1 MNSSIIRYILGCILK
16 TEAALMLLPCL
27 IAVIY
32 QEKEGLWYLPVAAA
46 SLLLGVLMSLR
57 KPKNS
62 VFYLKEGCIATAL
75 SWIFLCIFGA
85 IPFCL
90 TGEIP
95 SFTDALF
102 ETVSG
107 FTTTG
112 ASILS
117 DVEALSHCS
126 LFWRSFTHWIG
137 GMGVLVF
144 LLAIIPMSGGSNI
157 NLMRAESPG
166 PSVGKLVP
174 KMKDTVRILYL
185 IYAGLTAAEI
195 ILLVAGRMPLFDALC
210 TSLGTAGT
218 GGFGIKNDSIGGY
231 SPYLQWV
238 VTIFMILFGVNFN
251 AYCLLLFRKIKDFL
265 HMEEVRCYLL
275 IIFASVAVITVNIL
289 KTCTGLFD
297 AVTKAAFQVASIIT
311 TTGFSTTDFHQ
322 WPESSKVI
330 LVLLMFVGAC
340 AGSTGGG
347 IKVSRFVVLFKTV
360 RKEFFSYIHPKSIKK
375 IKMDGKPIDHDVVRS
390 INVYMITFMV
400 LFVLSVFLISF
411 EDTDLVTTFTAV
423 AATINNIGPGLE
435 LVGPTGNF
443 GFFSPFSKY
452 VLMFDMLAGRLELFP
467 LLLLFHPT
475 IWKDLFAYKKTV
487 WKEQHHLIIQTS
499 GSRILRHASTSRSR
513 E

>member
-16 TEAALMLLPCL
+16 TEAVLMLLPCL
-27 IAVIY
+27 VALIY
-32 QEKEGLWYLPVAAA
+32 REKEGLWYLPVAGIC
-46 SLLLGVLMSLR
+46 LVLGVLMSLR

-62 VFYLKEGCIATAL
+62 VFYLKEGCIATSL
-75 SWIFLCIFGA
+75 SWIFLCFFGA
-85 IPFCL
+85 LPFYF

-95 SFTDALF
+95 SYTDALF

-117 DVEALSHCS
+117 DVETLSHCS

-144 LLAIIPMSGGSNI
+144 LLAIVPMSGGSNI

-174 KMKDTVRILYL
+174 KMKDTVRILYM
-185 IYAGLTAAEI
+185 IYFGMTVAEI
-195 ILLVAGRMPLFDALC
+195 VLLLLGRMPLFHAVC

-218 GGFGIKNDSIGGY
+218 GGFGIRNDSIAGY

-238 VTIFMILFGVNFN
+238 TTIFMVLFGVNFN
-251 AYCLLLFRKIKDFL
+251 AYCLILFGHIKKVL
-265 HMEEVRCYLL
+265 HFEEVRYYLL
-275 IIFASVAVITVNIL
+275 IILAAVLVITFNIL
-289 KTCTGLFD
+289 DTCAGVFD
-297 AVTKAAFQVASIIT
+297 ALTQSAFQVASIIT
-311 TTGFSTTDFHQ
+311 TTGFSTADFNL
-322 WPESSKVI
+322 WPENCKVI
-330 LVLLMFVGAC
+330 LVLLMFIGAC

-347 IKVSRFVVLFKTV
+347 IKVSRFVVLFKTM
-360 RKEFFSYIHPKSIKK
+360 RKEFVSYIHPKSIKK
-375 IKMDGKPIDHDVVRS
+375 IKMDDKPIDHDVIRS
-390 INVYMITFMV
+390 INVYLITFIV
-400 LFVLSVFLISF
+400 LFVVSVFLVSF
-411 EDTDLVTTFTAV
+411 EDTDLTTTFTAV

-443 GFFSPFSKY
+443 GFFSDFSKY
-452 VLMFDMLAGRLELFP
+452 VLIFDMLAGRLELFP

-475 IWKDLFAYKKTV
+475 IWRDLFAYKKTV
-487 WKEQHHLIIQTS
+487 WRE
-499 GSRILRHASTSRSR
+499 SRKARRLAH
-513 E
+513 